1 MKQISTGTGL
11 VVLSGTVLASVFL
24 SSPRTATTAFAS
36 AQQAQPAERG
46 FGRKV
51 VPVVPVGI
59 SASCSYRKEIWFN
72 TQQPKEFQYR
82 WNEGCFWPMFGTN
95 INEGQDMNNDGKL
108 EPLMWGGYSMTD
120 PCMGIC
126 VVQESQGVTIS
137 DVLWSGQV
145 VITEGNPSFENFTV
159 LDLPSSFG
167 DYFANRLDIAF
178 GQFGPWGFLDC
189 DGDND
194 LDLVFTVNGKHLD
207 GSDSEVFVGWLEN
220 TGFQHPASLEGDLNG
235 DGHIDSADL
244 GRLLG
249 GYTG

>member
-1 MKQISTGTGL
+1 MKRAMT
-11 VVLSGTVLASVFL
+11 
-24 SSPRTATTAFAS
+24 
-36 AQQAQPAERG
+36 
-46 FGRKV
+46 RKRHR
-51 VPVVPVGI
+51 PE
-59 SASCSYRKEIWFN
+59 EIVA
-72 TQQPKEFQYR
+72 
-82 WNEGCFWPMFGTN
+82 
-95 INEGQDMNNDGKL
+95 KL
-108 EPLMWGGYSMTD
+108 REVDEAL
-120 PCMGIC
+120 
-126 VVQESQGVTIS
+126 SQGKTLE
-137 DVLWSGQV
+137 DVAKSL
-145 VITEGNPSFENFTV
+145 
-159 LDLPSSFG
+159 G